1 MWFVIA
7 VVVIGIS
14 MFIVRHRMFWWV
26 GGGGALGIGL
36 RFVPG
41 ADCTQNDS
49 LLNEDIIHCIDYEND
64 MNSKINL
71 NNFQCKP
78 RSASHFSLP
87 YWPNISFIWL
97 MLFLLE
103 RSQFGSCTDRKTL
116 FLEVVWN
123 RIVVSLSIGIAW
135 LKSFINNLFGYG
147 T

>member
-1 MWFVIA
+1 M
-7 VVVIGIS
+7 VVIGIS

-26 GGGGALGIGL
+26 GGGALGIGL

-97 MLFLLE
+97 MLFLL
-103 RSQFGSCTDRKTL
+103 GA
-116 FLEVVWN
+116 
-123 RIVVSLSIGIAW
+123 IM
-135 LKSFINNLFGYG
+135 
-147 T
+147 